1 MIRLT
6 MARPKNTEATVYF
19 EVGFSPK
26 AVRYLDLL
34 KGKDGFGSSRADITR
49 SFVWK
54 EINRLI
60 EVKRLDEIE

>member
-1 MIRLT
+1 

-19 EVGFSPK
+19 EIGFSPK
-26 AVRYLDLL
+26 GVQYIDQL
-34 KGKDGFGSSRADITR
+34 KDKDGFGSSRAEIIR

-60 EVKRLDEIE
+60 EAGRLDEIK